1 MKKHWLHIS
10 LGAALLV
17 AIPLASQ
24 TSQTSQKPKPNALQG
39 PRGTKPAKDA
49 SSHQIDGDQVFQHNC
64 ARCHT
69 MPEGFSPRIAGTV
82 VMHMRVR
89 AGLSAEDEK
98 ALLRFLNP

>member
-10 LGAALLV
+10 LGVALLA
-17 AIPLASQ
+17 AIPLASE
-24 TSQTSQKPKPNALQG
+24 TSKTDG
-39 PRGTKPAKDA
+39 PQAPSGAKQAKDA
-49 SSHQIDGDQVFQHNC
+49 PSQQIDGDQVFQQNC

-69 MPEGFSPRIAGTV
+69 VPETFSPRVSGTV
-82 VMHMRVR
+82 VRHMRVR